1 MADIIEHYG
10 VKRRSGRYPWGSG
23 EDPQRSK
30 DVLTRVDELRGKGL
44 TEKQIAEELGMN
56 TTQLRTEIA
65 WANEVRKQVLM
76 DSITSR
82 KERGM
87 SNTDIAKELGIAE
100 SSVRNYMSNKDKV
113 KTDQLENITK
123 TLEEAVNQHE
133 YLDIGVGTELQMGIS
148 RTKLKA
154 AVAKLKEEGYVEH
167 EIYVKRLNDPS
178 KYTTIKVLTKETD
191 LEVVKQN
198 SDKIRPPEVYFEEG
212 GRTSL
217 GLKPIKMVDFDRIQI
232 VGVEDGG
239 EDRDGLMELRR
250 GVDDLNL
257 GNAKYAQVRIGVGG
271 THYLKGMAMYG
282 DDLPDGVDIR
292 FYTNKSK
299 NLSKQEVLKKLK
311 DNPNNPFGAT
321 IKVGGQKG
329 ALNIVNEE
337 GDWNEWKSKLSAQF
351 LSKQPLALVN
361 DRLNATKSRLEA
373 EFDEINI
380 LTNPIVKKH
389 LMAKYAEGVE
399 SKSKHLKVLG
409 LPRTKGHVILPFP
422 EMNPNEVYAPNY
434 KNGEKVVLVRYP
446 HGGTFELPELTVN
459 NKGAAKG
466 AIGNALDAIGIHP
479 SVARK
484 LSGADFDG
492 DTVYVIPNKGQ
503 VKTSRT
509 LKELANFDP
518 NMYRVDHPTI
528 TPDRKQKLMGQVSN
542 LITDMTIKGATQS
555 EIARAVK
562 HSMVVID
569 SEKHQLDH
577 KQSAIDN
584 GISALKKRYQTH
596 TNPLTG
602 KESKGASTFI
612 SKRKDVKEVV
622 VNETTGKRKT
632 VVNNLYDKV
641 SDVRELSS
649 GTAVENLYV
658 DYVKDL
664 RNIATKSKKIVENI
678 PSIKRD
684 KDAAKVYSKEVKSL
698 ETKLNV
704 ALANAPRER
713 QAQLLA
719 NNTYYKN
726 LDYDMDKDQKKK
738 LKSQALA
745 EARVKT
751 GAKKSLVDITDREWE
766 AIQNNAISNNML
778 DQILNNADMDKVKK
792 LATPKT
798 TIKLT
803 GAKISRAKTLL
814 NNGYTY
820 AEVAESIGV
829 SVSALRDNIE

>member
-30 DVLTRVDELRGKGL
+30 DVLSRVDELRGKGL
-44 TEKQIAEELGMN
+44 NEKQIAEELGMN

-100 SSVRNYMSNKDKV
+100 SSVRNYMSNKDKA
-113 KTDQLENITK
+113 KTNQLENITK

-133 YLDIGVGTELQMGIS
+133 YLDVGVGTELQMGIS

-282 DDLPDGVDIR
+282 DDFPDGVDIR

-299 NLSKQEVLKKLK
+299 KLSKQEILKKLK
-311 DNPNNPFGAT
+311 DNPDNPFGAT

-373 EFDEINI
+373 EFDEINT
-380 LTNPIVKKH
+380 LTNPIVKKF
-389 LMAKYAEGVE
+389 LMTKYEEGIE

-434 KNGEKVVLVRYP
+434 NNGEKVVLVRYP

-459 NKGAAKG
+459 NKGSAKG

-632 VVNNLYDKV
+632 IVNNLYDMV
-641 SDVRELSS
+641 PDVRDLSS

-664 RNIATKSKKIVENI
+664 RNIATKSKKIVESI
-678 PSIKRD
+678 PPIKRD

-751 GAKKSLVDITDREWE
+751 GAKKTLVDITDREWE

-778 DQILNNADMDKVKK
+778 DQILHNADMDKVKK

-803 GAKISRAKTLL
+803 DAKVSRAKTLL

>member
-30 DVLTRVDELRGKGL
+30 DVLSRVDELRGKGL

-133 YLDIGVGTELQMGIS
+133 YLDVGVGTELQMGIS

-217 GLKPIKMVDFDRIQI
+217 GLRPIQMVDFDRIQI

-311 DNPNNPFGAT
+311 DNPDNPFGAT

-351 LSKQPLALVN
+351 LSKQPLALVK
-361 DRLNATKSRLEA
+361 DRLSATKSRLEA
-373 EFDEINI
+373 EFDEIDM

-389 LMAKYAEGVE
+389 LMSKYAEGVD

-751 GAKKSLVDITDREWE
+751 GAKKTLVDITDREWE
-766 AIQNNAISNNML
+766 AIQSNAISNNML

-798 TIKLT
+798 TVKLT
-803 GAKISRAKTLL
+803 DAKVSRAKTLI